1 MGSYTVDIEAYLKR
15 IQYDGPADLK
25 PNLETIRRLQMCHAC
40 SIPFENLD
48 VILGVPIGLDLSQ
61 IEQKLVTENRGGYCF
76 EQNSLMIAVLIELGF
91 EVKALSGRVRI
102 GRTREMMAPRT
113 HLFAKVMV
121 EGDPWLVDIGVGG
134 ATPTEPL
141 RFNTTEPQV
150 TAHDTRRIV
159 QGEDAHG
166 LPRWFHQI
174 LLDDLWHDVCEFT
187 GEEMPMIDR
196 EVGNWWTS
204 TNPESKFRQNIMA
217 AMAVADGS
225 RHSLSTTK
233 YVHRS
238 AGQVLE
244 QIDITTS
251 KQMISVLSDR
261 FGIELPIDTV
271 FGIAGL

>member
-1 MGSYTVDIEAYLKR
+1 MAIQTVNIEAYLNR
-15 IQYDGPADLK
+15 IKYDGPADLK
-25 PNLETIRRLQMCHAC
+25 PNLESLCRLQMCHAC
-40 SIPFENLD
+40 TIPFENLD
-48 VILGVPIGLDLSQ
+48 VILGVPIELDLVHVQ
-61 IEQKLVTENRGGYCF
+61 HKLINANRGGYCF
-76 EQNSLMIAVLIELGF
+76 EQNSLMIAVLQELGY
-91 EVKALSGRVRI
+91 ELEALSGRVRV

-113 HLFAKVMV
+113 HLFAKVMLD
-121 EGDPWLVDIGVGG
+121 GDPWLVDVGIGG

-141 RFNTTEPQV
+141 RFDTDQPQQ
-150 TAHDTRRIV
+150 TLHDTRRII

-174 LLDDLWHDVCEFT
+174 LMDETWHDVCEFT
-187 GEEMPMIDR
+187 GEHMPMIDR

-217 AMAVADGS
+217 AMAATDGS

-238 AGQVLE
+238 AGEVLE

-251 KQMISVLSDR
+251 KQMVSVLADR

-271 FGIAGL
+271 FGIEGL